1 MIVKV
6 NRGEF
11 LKKLRTVEKAV
22 SENKIKPIISCVYLE
37 AKEENTLFFCGTN
50 LELTI
55 TSTMESEVL
64 EKGKIVFQP
73 QIIDEYVK
81 ELSDD
86 VILLKSEDS
95 TLIIETGDSSS
106 EFSLM
111 NADEFPMAAGKN
123 NSLAKYCFTIAS
135 KELLEIFEK
144 VKFSAATS
152 SDNLSLNCIRLD
164 MQGKVARFVS
174 TDTYRLT
181 YLMKE
186 VDSEYEIQVSIPLN
200 TVEAITKLLKS
211 EDLKDIKV
219 SAWENQIYFISDNTE
234 MVSRTIELP
243 YPNYGG
249 ILGTAQY
256 NKKMIIKTDELMK
269 ILRRIQIFV
278 RSNLDSKY
286 GAVFEL
292 GNRIMIVRG
301 VSSTAKIKEELN
313 VDYAGDDLKISL
325 NVKFLLEFLQNFD
338 KESDIV
344 VEFKESNS
352 SVRIASVDDENYIYV
367 VMPLALKDI

>member
-111 NADEFPMAAGKN
+111 NADEFPMVAGKN
-123 NSLAKYCFTIAS
+123 NALAKYCFTIAS
-135 KELLEIFEK
+135 RELLEIFEK

-164 MQGKVARFVS
+164 MQGKIARFVS

-181 YLMKE
+181 YLMEE
-186 VDSEYEIQVSIPLN
+186 VDSECEIQVSIPLN

-256 NKKMIIKTDELMK
+256 NKKMVIKTDELMK

-292 GNRIMIVRG
+292 GNKIMVVRG

-313 VDYAGDDLKISL
+313 VNYTGDDLKISL

>member
-1 MIVKV
+1 
-6 NRGEF
+6 
-11 LKKLRTVEKAV
+11 
-22 SENKIKPIISCVYLE
+22 
-37 AKEENTLFFCGTN
+37 
-50 LELTI
+50 
-55 TSTMESEVL
+55 
-64 EKGKIVFQP
+64 
-73 QIIDEYVK
+73 
-81 ELSDD
+81 
-86 VILLKSEDS
+86 
-95 TLIIETGDSSS
+95 
-106 EFSLM
+106 
-111 NADEFPMAAGKN
+111 
-123 NSLAKYCFTIAS
+123 
-135 KELLEIFEK
+135 
-144 VKFSAATS
+144 
-152 SDNLSLNCIRLD
+152 
-164 MQGKVARFVS
+164 
-174 TDTYRLT
+174 
-181 YLMKE
+181 
-186 VDSEYEIQVSIPLN
+186 
-200 TVEAITKLLKS
+200 
-211 EDLKDIKV
+211 
-219 SAWENQIYFISDNTE
+219 